1 VKLLVVDGHALAYRS
16 YYAMIRSPLTNRRG
30 ENTSA
35 EFGFVRAL
43 QSVRRDEAPDAVLV
57 CFDPVGKSFRHER
70 YPEYKAQRPRM
81 PAELKESV
89 GHIQEFLE
97 RAGVAWLRREGY
109 EADDLM
115 ASAARRA
122 AAEGW
127 EVLLFTG
134 DKDLCQIVDDRVRV
148 LRPASGARAT
158 TLLDAAAVE
167 AEFGVPPARLLDYLS
182 LVGDSADNLPGVPGL
197 GPKGA
202 RKLLD
207 AFADLDDI
215 LARAD
220 DVAAPGLRRR
230 LAEGRES
237 ALLTRELARLVTDL
251 DLDPPDAWRPAGG
264 DPDALRDWLV
274 DRGFQSMVDELVSGA
289 PEPAADA
296 DYRLAAD
303 AAGLAEVAAALAG
316 AGRFAVDTET
326 TGLDPLAADLV
337 GVSVATASGRAWYV
351 PVAQAPASGT
361 LLDAP
366 PPGLPLDEVRA
377 ALAPHFADPGK
388 EKVAQNL
395 KFDSQILARHGL
407 SLAGPVFDTMLAS
420 YCVDPSRRSHGLD
433 ALALD
438 HLGHRMIP
446 YEDIFEPGDR
456 ERDIRRVPIER
467 LVEYAAEDADFTLRL
482 AGILEPALAAA
493 GVEKVFREIE
503 MPLVPVLE
511 RMEAAGLL
519 LDRDHLAALAK
530 RMAAERARLERDV
543 WDAAGRQ
550 FAIGSP
556 KQLQAVLF
564 DELGLP
570 PGRKTKTGYST
581 DEGVLSELAAEH
593 RIAGLVLEWRELSKL
608 KSTYVDVLPAMA
620 DAGGRVHTRFNQ
632 AVAST
637 GRLSSSDPNLQNIP
651 VRTELGREIRRAF
664 VAPPGSLL
672 ASFDYSQVELRI
684 LAHLSGDAALI
695 EAFAGGRD
703 IHRWTAA
710 RIAGKDEAD
719 VTRDERNR
727 SKVVNYGVL
736 YGMGAAGLSQRLRI
750 PREEAQ
756 AFIDEYFASF
766 PGVRGWIEATLA
778 AARREEA
785 VTTLLGRRRPLPDI
799 GSSNGRIR
807 SFAER
812 VAVNTPIQGTAA
824 DLIKLA
830 MIRVDERL
838 RASGLAA
845 RLLLQVHD
853 ELLFE
858 CPEGERDRLAADVTE
873 IMEGVAELAVPL
885 AVDWGAGRDWLEA
898 H

>member
-1 VKLLVVDGHALAYRS
+1 MKLLLVDGHALAYRS
-16 YYAMIRSPLTNRRG
+16 YFAMIRSPLTNRRG

-35 EFGFVRAL
+35 EFGFVRTLQAL
-43 QSVRRDEAPDAVLV
+43 RRDEAPDAVLV
-57 CFDPVGKSFRHER
+57 CFDPVGKSFRHAR

-89 GHIQEFLE
+89 DRIQAFLD

-122 AAEGW
+122 AGDGW
-127 EVLLFTG
+127 DVLLFTS
-134 DKDLCQIVDDRVRV
+134 DKDLCQIVDERVQV
-148 LRPASGARAT
+148 LRPATGARPAT
-158 TLLDAAAVE
+158 RLDAAAVE

-202 RKLLD
+202 RKLL
-207 AFADLDDI
+207 AQFAGLDEI
-215 LARAD
+215 LSRRD
-220 DVAAPGLRRR
+220 EVDAPGARRR
-230 LAEGRES
+230 LAAGSES

-251 DLDPPDAWRPAGG
+251 DLAPPAAWQPTGG

-274 DRGFQSMVDELVSGA
+274 DRGFQSMVDELVAGGPA
-289 PEPAADA
+289 PSASA
-296 DYRLAAD
+296 DYRLVAD
-303 AAGLAEVAAALAG
+303 AAALADL
-316 AGRFAVDTET
+316 AAVLADADRFAVDTET

-337 GVSVATASGRAWYV
+337 GISVATTSGRAWYV
-351 PVAQAPASGT
+351 PVAQAPTAAT

-366 PPGLPLDEVRA
+366 PPGLPLPDVRD
-377 ALAPHFADPGK
+377 ALAPHLADPGK

-395 KFDSQILARHGL
+395 KFDSQVLRRHGL
-407 SLAGPVFDTMLAS
+407 PLAGPVFDTMLAS

-438 HLGHRMIP
+438 HLGHSMIP
-446 YEDIFEPGDR
+446 YESLFAKGDR
-456 ERDIRRVPIER
+456 ERDIRRVPMER
-467 LVEYAAEDADFTLRL
+467 LADYAAEDADFTLRL
-482 AGILEPALAAA
+482 AGVLAPALAEA
-493 GVEKVFREIE
+493 GVERVFREIE

-519 LDRDHLAALAK
+519 LDRDHLAALSV
-530 RMAAERARLERDV
+530 RMADERDRLESRI
-543 WDAAGRQ
+543 WEAAGRQ
-550 FAIGSP
+550 FAIASP
-556 KQLQAVLF
+556 RQLQVVLF
-564 DELGLP
+564 EELGLP
-570 PGRKTKTGYST
+570 PGRRTKTGYST

-593 RIAGLVLEWRELSKL
+593 PIAGLVLEWRELSKL
-608 KSTYVDVLPAMA
+608 KNTYVDILPALA
-620 DAGGRVHTRFNQ
+620 DAAGRVHTRFNQ
-632 AVAST
+632 AVATT

-664 VAPPGSLL
+664 VAPPGGLL

-695 EAFAGGRD
+695 EAFAAGRD

-710 RIAGKDEAD
+710 RIAGKDEGD
-719 VTRDERNR
+719 VTREERNR

-736 YGMGAAGLSQRLRI
+736 YGMGAAGLAQRLRI
-750 PREEAQ
+750 GRAEAQ

-778 AARREEA
+778 AARKEEA

-799 GSSNGRIR
+799 GSSNGRVR

-830 MIRVDERL
+830 MIRVDARL
-838 RASGLAA
+838 RESGLAA

-858 CPEGERDRLAADVTE
+858 CPAEERDRLAAAVTR